1 MKKRTG
7 KSYPLIPD
15 DRIPKKARTE
25 HALFTQD
32 RWASGDLKGIKFS
45 EASRILR
52 DEYLALPESE
62 RKVSALIKSSS
73 PTLKTNFLQVYKDR
87 AEADKERYIQEF
99 RAAFHR
105 DPPYLHKQ
113 ATA

>member
-1 MKKRTG
+1 MLLKKRTG

-62 RKVSALIKSSS
+62 RKVSA
-73 PTLKTNFLQVYKDR
+73 
-87 AEADKERYIQEF
+87 
-99 RAAFHR
+99 
-105 DPPYLHKQ
+105 
-113 ATA
+113 

>member
-1 MKKRTG
+1 M
-7 KSYPLIPD
+7 
-15 DRIPKKARTE
+15 
-25 HALFTQD
+25 
-32 RWASGDLKGIKFS
+32 
-45 EASRILR
+45 
-52 DEYLALPESE
+52 
-62 RKVSALIKSSS
+62 KSSS

-87 AEADKERYIQEF
+87 AEADKERYIHEF